1 MGVLRLNRLV
11 VIDTPAKSSGGR
23 LFESR
28 KRKGRKPSRGS
39 VQDIVQ
45 VFKGDLVVPQ
55 GTVVQG
61 DVVNVGG
68 SIDVEPGSVVQGDAV
83 SIFGSTTVQQGG
95 VVLGD
100 TAAVLG
106 TVEVER
112 GGQVMGEHINIGL
125 GKIFGR
131 ARKAKPRSMLSHLGP
146 FGLFPSLAL
155 FAVIYLLGL
164 LGLRVWPERIR
175 SVGHA
180 MFEQPVRSFVVGFLC
195 WLLLLPVVIL
205 LFMSIVGIPL
215 VPLLPVAMFL
225 AVVMGIS
232 ALALRMGEA
241 MPAGPGE
248 RVVPRAGG
256 APEARSRRRP
266 QGRIAR
272 ERRAPAS
279 PHRQARRSG
288 RGGAPRYRRRRR
300 QSRRADRAPRAP
312 CGDQAAGAGRG
323 QQSRGPERARCRRV
337 RPAQARRPDRR
348 SLPHAGG
355 GPRGCRG
362 GGPRR
367 DHGQASRARRRRLR
381 LRAEGHR
388 RARELP
394 RSAWRRARNPGDG
407 RPTSRQGQGCAR
419 RERRTERGRSA
430 HRPASHPAPRSLR
443 SLRPGLGVGGSRGG
457 RRRDSRAAGTGFR
470 AAVPERW
477 GSRPDEVAHGGRIAR
492 GGPGGGSFLART
504 PRLGGDR
511 ASGFPGERTMSGK
524 LGDILIQQAVID
536 EQKLIA
542 ALADQR
548 AFGGKLGRTLVD
560 LGYVTEEQL
569 VQALAT
575 QLGLT
580 TIDLEEVN
588 PPPEALA
595 CLPADACKRYGVF
608 PIRVDPAQRLLW
620 VATAE
625 PEREPLGE
633 VARIARHTLEP

>member
-1 MGVLRLNRLV
+1 MLHRIARAGGWSLTIVGSPKARIDVDLNNVEPREALQQVLRASGAMGVLRPNRLV
-11 VIDTPAKSSGGR
+11 VIATPDKSSGGM

-205 LFMSIVGIPL
+205 LFISIVGIPL

-248 RVVPRAGG
+248 RFVPPAALGMG
-256 APEARSRRRP
+256 T
-266 QGRIAR
+266 IALLLV
-272 ERRAPAS
+272 AFVP
-279 PHRQARRSG
+279 
-288 RGGAPRYRRRRR
+288 
-300 QSRRADRAPRAP
+300 
-312 CGDQAAGAGRG
+312 
-323 QQSRGPERARCRRV
+323 
-337 RPAQARRPDRR
+337 
-348 SLPHAGG
+348 L
-355 GPRGCRG
+355 
-362 GGPRR
+362 
-367 DHGQASRARRRRLR
+367 
-381 LRAEGHR
+381 
-388 RARELP
+388 
-394 RSAWRRARNPGDG
+394 
-407 RPTSRQGQGCAR
+407 
-419 RERRTERGRSA
+419 
-430 HRPASHPAPRSLR
+430 
-443 SLRPGLGVGGSRGG
+443 LGVPILFLVHLFALG
-457 RRRDSRAAGTGFR
+457 
-470 AAVPERW
+470 AAVS
-477 GSRPDEVAHGGRIAR
+477 SRFGR
-492 GGPGGGSFLART
+492 
-504 PRLGGDR
+504 
-511 ASGFPGERTMSGK
+511 
-524 LGDILIQQAVID
+524 
-536 EQKLIA
+536 
-542 ALADQR
+542 AL
-548 AFGGKLGRTLVD
+548 
-560 LGYVTEEQL
+560 
-569 VQALAT
+569 
-575 QLGLT
+575 
-580 TIDLEEVN
+580 
-588 PPPEALA
+588 PPH
-595 CLPADACKRYGVF
+595 V
-608 PIRVDPAQRLLW
+608 
-620 VATAE
+620 
-625 PEREPLGE
+625 
-633 VARIARHTLEP
+633 